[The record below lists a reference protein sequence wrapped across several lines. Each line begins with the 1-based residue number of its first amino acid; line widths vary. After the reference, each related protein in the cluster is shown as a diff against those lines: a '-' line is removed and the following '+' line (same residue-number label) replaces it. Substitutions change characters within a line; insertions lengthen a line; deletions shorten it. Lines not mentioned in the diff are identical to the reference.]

1 MTSSQRMAARRVAEG
16 RDVSDHSACVP
27 PPGMSVNMARVYRDK
42 PPTQAPVVRMPSK
55 TGHAAS
61 SAVPP
66 LAVSASAASASASAE
81 KAKPGARNA
90 LSGPTQ
96 SNAAPN
102 NLGGLPTHAHPTA
115 GPEVQPEAQSACIQA
130 LIGAIQEHTAALNR
144 NTAAL
149 DRAAGL
155 WP

>member
-1 MTSSQRMAARRVAEG
+1 MSSSANVMSFVERLAARRIAEG
-16 RDVSDHSACVP
+16 RDISDRYE
-27 PPGMSVNMARVYRDK
+27 RVAA
-42 PPTQAPVVRMPSK
+42 QA
-55 TGHAAS
+55 
-61 SAVPP
+61 
-66 LAVSASAASASASAE
+66 SASAASGSVRETVGMGTKTGPAAGSA

-96 SNAAPN
+96 SNAPPN
-102 NLGGLPTHAHPTA
+102 NLGGLPNHAHSTA
-115 GPEVQPEAQSACIQA
+115 GPEVQPETQSASIQA
-130 LIGAIQEHTAALNR
+130 LIGAIEEHTAALNR